1 MFNKAIILMFSLL
14 LGGCPY
20 DNNKSNSN
28 PVFGDWYRTFE
39 RNGSIGESHVVFSE
53 KYVDT
58 YEIGNGQI
66 MDEWYS
72 GLDIN
77 KQYKFT
83 TDGPEA
89 TASITPDT
97 ITYTFISDTQT
108 ARILELPEET
118 EIYAWEIDN
127 SSGGETYTN
136 HYKIVGNQ
144 LFIKTQLNQELTYT
158 RTSN

>member
-1 MFNKAIILMFSLL
+1 MLNKAIILMFSLL
-14 LGGCPY
+14 LGGCQH
-20 DNNKSNSN
+20 DNTSDPN

-39 RNGSIGESHVVFSE
+39 RNGAMGESHVVFSE
-53 KYVDT
+53 KYFDT

-72 GLDIN
+72 GLDID

-89 TASITPDT
+89 TANITTDT

-108 ARILELPEET
+108 ARVLELPEET
-118 EIYAWEIDN
+118 EVAAWEIDN
-127 SSGGETYTN
+127 TSGGETYTTQ
-136 HYKIVGNQ
+136 YKIVGNQ
-144 LFIKTQLNQELTYT
+144 LIIKTQMNEEVIFF
-158 RTSN
+158 RTNN